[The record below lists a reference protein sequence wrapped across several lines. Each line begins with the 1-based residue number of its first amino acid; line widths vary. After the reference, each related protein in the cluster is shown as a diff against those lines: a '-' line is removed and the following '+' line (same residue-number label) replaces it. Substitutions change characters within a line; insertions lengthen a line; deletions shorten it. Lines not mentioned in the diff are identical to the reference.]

1 MYEKIFEMSEFFRRN
16 KGIIFYT
23 VNVKRTEGI
32 ANFITNVLSV
42 LHEQFYQI
50 LFISHSKF

>member
-16 KGIIFYT
+16 KGIIFYP